1 MGIKENLE
9 GIRKQIE
16 RSAGQ
21 CGSRAEDIVLVGI
34 SKNFSLRQINEAL
47 ACGLRDIGENRVQEA
62 ERKFPCIANARKHF
76 VGHLQ
81 GNKAKRAVEIFDM
94 IQAVDSFKIARKISV
109 AALETGKRMPV
120 LIQIKTDEKK
130 QFGILPAEA
139 GAFLREA
146 AQLEGIGISGLM
158 TIGPEFEKPEASRPV
173 FRQMKKLFDA
183 VREKKIRGVEM
194 RYLSMGMSSDFAIA
208 IEEGA
213 NMVRV
218 GRALFG

>member
-9 GIRKQIE
+9 SIRKQM
-16 RSAGQ
+16 GQ
-21 CGSRAEDIVLVGI
+21 AAAKSGRRTEAIVLVGV
-34 SKNFSLRQINEAL
+34 SKNFSSQQINEAL

-62 ERKFPCIANARKHF
+62 EIKFPCIAHARKHF

-81 GNKAKRAVEIFDM
+81 GNKVKKAVEIFDI
-94 IQAVDSFKIARKISV
+94 IQSVDSLKIAEKISN
-109 AALETGKRMPV
+109 AALEQERKMPV

-130 QFGILPAEA
+130 HFGIRPEEAEE
-139 GAFLREA
+139 FLRTA
-146 AQLEGIGISGLM
+146 AQLEGICIHGLM
-158 TIGPEFEKPEASRPV
+158 TIGPEFEKAEASRPV
-173 FRQMKKLFDA
+173 FRQMKKLFGA
-183 VREKKIRGVEM
+183 LHEKKIPRIEM

-213 NMVRV
+213 NMVRI